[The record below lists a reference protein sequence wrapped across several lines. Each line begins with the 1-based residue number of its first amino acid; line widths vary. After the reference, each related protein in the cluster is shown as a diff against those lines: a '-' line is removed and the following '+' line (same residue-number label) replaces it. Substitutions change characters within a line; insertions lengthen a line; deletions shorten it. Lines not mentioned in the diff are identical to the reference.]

1 MNKPASKPS
10 YAENLLFHADFRFE
24 PRSGEKLNLDRMSS
38 TNIQS
43 IIERVDIGK
52 LSSFSEDLTFCE
64 IDEDDMQIHP
74 DETFIKLFKIV
85 GLTIEYLVDTQD
97 TLSANLNGLAARY
110 AKKKR

>member
-10 YAENLLFHADFRFE
+10 YSENLLFHADFRFE
-24 PRSGEKLNLDRMSS
+24 PRSGEKLNLDRIS
-38 TNIQS
+38 TVCIES
-43 IIERVDIGK
+43 IIERVDIEK
-52 LSSFSEDLTFCE
+52 LSSLLEDLTFCE